1 MDILK
6 WTKMADAKPI
16 NSPMAASTYLSSFES
31 DLFLDPTMYIS
42 DVGALQ
48 YVCITRPDI
57 SFCVNK
63 LS

>member
-1 MDILK
+1 
-6 WTKMADAKPI
+6 MADAKPI

>member
-6 WTKMADAKPI
+6 RTKMADTKLI
-16 NSPMAASTYLSSFES
+16 SSLMASSTHLSSFEG
-31 DLFLDPTMYIS
+31 DLLLESTLYRS
-42 DVGALQ
+42 SVGDLQ

-57 SFCVNK
+57 SLCVNK